1 MLLHSRSWRST
12 HLACAI
18 ITLVS
23 RWNPSAYALWAD
35 IKPCLGAL
43 QEFHIGKLR
52 SNLDAGGDA
61 SLMNG
66 LDMAVD
72 SLKSIP
78 TYGHR
83 EVFEEPFSVSIIV
96 IASACL

>member
-1 MLLHSRSWRST
+1 MPVAGFQRNLPHQEHGYLLET
-12 HLACAI
+12 VLETEDLA
-18 ITLVS
+18 
-23 RWNPSAYALWAD
+23 
-35 IKPCLGAL
+35 AL

-78 TYGHR
+78 SYGHR
-83 EVFEEPFSVSIIV
+83 EVHHLYLCLLQY
-96 IASACL
+96 ACTTR